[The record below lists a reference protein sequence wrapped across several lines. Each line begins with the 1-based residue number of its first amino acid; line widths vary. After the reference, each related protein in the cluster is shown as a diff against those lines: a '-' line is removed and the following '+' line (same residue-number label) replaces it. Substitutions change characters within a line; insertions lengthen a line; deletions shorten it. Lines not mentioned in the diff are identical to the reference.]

1 MKVTCRKENLKEALD
16 HAERMT
22 SRNATLPI
30 LNHFLLATDKGQLKV
45 SATDLEVGFSAHIQ
59 GKISNDGSLAVPAK
73 LLTQFV
79 NNLPDKNIDLEI
91 KNFSLHL
98 NCEAVRAV
106 IRGLN
111 PDDFPIIPKIKSAQ
125 ALVINS
131 RILKEALS
139 DVINACAAS
148 DARPEIAGIY
158 VRMGPDCIKFV
169 ATDSF
174 RLAEKT
180 VFKTDIKKNH
190 GDSNIIIP
198 VRTVSEVL
206 RVIGDKDRDISIFID
221 PNQIL
226 YDFGESKLVS
236 RLVDGQYPDYEAVV
250 PKDYE
255 TRVSVSRDVLE
266 EAVRLASCFTGR
278 LSDVVF
284 KTNSKNG
291 ELEVFSND
299 ADLGEHQTKIKADIK
314 GKDIQAV
321 FNWRYILDG
330 LKNIKSEETF
340 IEFNGGE
347 RPAVIRPSGKSD
359 YFYIVMPIKN
369 K

>member
-1 MKVTCRKENLKEALD
+1 MKITCLRENLKEALD

-22 SRNATLPI
+22 SRNTTLPI
-30 LNHFLLATDKGQLKV
+30 LNHFLLITDKGQLKV
-45 SATDLEVGFSAHIQ
+45 SATDLEVGFSAYVQ

-79 NNLPDKNIDLEI
+79 NNLPNKKIDLEI
-91 KNFSLHL
+91 KNSSLHL
-98 NCEAVRAV
+98 NCESARAV

-111 PDDFPIIPKIKSAQ
+111 PDDFPIIPKIKSTQ
-125 ALVINS
+125 VLIINS
-131 RILKEALS
+131 KVLKEAFG

-148 DARPEIAGIY
+148 DARPEIAGVY
-158 VRMGPDCIKFV
+158 VIISSDYIKFV

-180 VFKTDIKKNH
+180 VFKNDIKKYQDNY
-190 GDSNIIIP
+190 NIIIP

-206 RVIGDKDRDISIFID
+206 RIIGDKNQDISIFID

-226 YDFGESKLVS
+226 
-236 RLVDGQYPDYEAVV
+236 PDYEAVV

-255 TRVSVSRDVLE
+255 TQVLISRDVFE
-266 EAVRLASCFTGR
+266 EAIRLASCFTGR

-299 ADLGEHQTKIKADIK
+299 TDLGEHQTKLKSDIK
-314 GKDIQAV
+314 GKDVQAV
-321 FNWRYILDG
+321 FNWRYVLDG
-330 LKNIKSEETF
+330 LKNIRSEELL

-347 RPAVIRPSGKSD
+347 RPAIIRPVGRSD

>member
-1 MKVTCRKENLKEALD
+1 MKITCLRENLKEALD

-30 LNHFLLATDKGQLKV
+30 LNHFLLVTDKGQLKV
-45 SATDLEVGFSAHIQ
+45 SSTDLEVGFSAYVQ
-59 GKISNDGSLAVPAK
+59 GKISNDGSLAVPAR

-79 NNLPDKNIDLEI
+79 NNLPNKKIDLEI
-91 KNFSLHL
+91 KNSSLHL
-98 NCEAVRAV
+98 NCESARAV

-111 PDDFPIIPKIKSAQ
+111 PDDFPIIPKIKSTQ

-131 RILKEALS
+131 RVLREAFG

-148 DARPEIAGIY
+148 DARPEIAGVY
-158 VRMGPDCIKFV
+158 VRMSSDYIKFV

-180 VFKTDIKKNH
+180 VFKTDIKKYQDN
-190 GDSNIIIP
+190 SNIIIP
-198 VRTVSEVL
+198 VRTISEVL
-206 RVIGDKDRDISIFID
+206 RIIGDKDQDVSIFVD
-221 PNQIL
+221 PSQVL

-250 PKDYE
+250 PKDHE
-255 TRVSVSRDVLE
+255 TQVSVSRDVLE

-299 ADLGEHQTKIKADIK
+299 ADLGEHQTKLKADIK

-330 LKNIKSEETF
+330 LKNIRSEEVF
-340 IEFNGGE
+340 VEFNGGE
-347 RPAVIRPSGKSD
+347 RPAVIRPAGRSD